1 MFWPCPCLKPIS
13 LANINCR
20 STDLLSCPS
29 YALPCPL
36 PKRSIQDLRLRT
48 VSSQLRDWTTSI
60 MSVHNTRIH
69 DEITIIVA
77 VVVVGT
83 IKTPPRRHTGCF
95 RDIVSI
101 TLLSRF
107 MVVVCYDDDTLCE
120 PHDRS
125 RTCAIQPIRCGA
137 IPSMPRTEQLIAVVV
152 RGYNRIMSARGP
164 VMYICFE

>member
-1 MFWPCPCLKPIS
+1 
-13 LANINCR
+13 
-20 STDLLSCPS
+20 
-29 YALPCPL
+29 
-36 PKRSIQDLRLRT
+36 
-48 VSSQLRDWTTSI
+48 

-69 DEITIIVA
+69 GEITIIVA

-95 RDIVSI
+95 RDIARVSI
-101 TLLSRF
+101 TPLSRF
-107 MVVVCYDDDTLCE
+107 IVVVRYDDDTLCE

-164 VMYICFE
+164 VIYMCFE